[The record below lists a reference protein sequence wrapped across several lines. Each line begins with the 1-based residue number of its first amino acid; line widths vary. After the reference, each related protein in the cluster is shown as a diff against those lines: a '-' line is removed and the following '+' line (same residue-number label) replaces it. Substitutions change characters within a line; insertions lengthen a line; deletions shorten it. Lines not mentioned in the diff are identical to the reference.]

1 MSKFRVVDY
10 CDVWGNPDDGYEVN
24 DVRVVRE
31 EVEIADDATDKQIVQ
46 LLNDIDY
53 FICNDLRVLKVED
66 NVDWIE
72 VYRKKDMYPLCRL
85 ERKYD

>member
-1 MSKFRVVDY
+1 MSTWRIIDY
-10 CDVWGNPDDGYEVN
+10 SDVWGNPEDGYEVN
-24 DVRVVRE
+24 NSTIVKE
-31 EVEIADDATDKQIVQ
+31 NVEISNDATDKQIVQ

-85 ERKYD
+85 EREYD